1 MISIQY
7 VMVVMMMMIK
17 LLLYAKEKE
26 CKENTGLIF
35 QEFTIASS
43 CKGQHVT
50 TLLFYILKSFQ
61 V

>member
-1 MISIQY
+1 M